1 MYIDPT
7 FGGILLQVLVALV
20 ATGGAIVFAM
30 RRKIKVLFSKG
41 KSDENASN
49 VLNATDSAI
58 DASDDDAVDMLS
70 DEIKN
75 KNE

>member
-30 RRKIKVLFSKG
+30 RRKIKALFSKDKG
-41 KSDENASN
+41 DGDAGN
-49 VLNATDSAI
+49 VLNETDSAI